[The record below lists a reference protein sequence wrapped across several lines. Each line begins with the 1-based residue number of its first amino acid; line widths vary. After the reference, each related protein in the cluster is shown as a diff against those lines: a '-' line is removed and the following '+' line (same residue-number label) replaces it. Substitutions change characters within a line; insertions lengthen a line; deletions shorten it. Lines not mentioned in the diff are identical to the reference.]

1 MRCAL
6 ELHRVLDDEAATTGL
21 PLWIRV
27 GMHHGHALQ
36 RGADLVGNDVNVA
49 ARIVDVAAPGEV
61 LVSDAVRTGVRLPT
75 TDVSFEELGPVVMK
89 GIPAPIRLWRATNG

>member
-6 ELHRVLDDEAATTGL
+6 ELHRVLDDEAVTTGL

-49 ARIVDVAAPGEV
+49 ARIVDTVPSIIVATTTARAGGAPGRSCRFWLNTCRSVVEHH
-61 LVSDAVRTGVRLPT
+61 GV
-75 TDVSFEELGPVVMK
+75 
-89 GIPAPIRLWRATNG
+89 A